1 MLEALRLGLQGFLE
15 SMGFG
20 VITGG
25 QIIML
30 LVSFV
35 LLYLAIVKGFEP
47 LLLLPIAFECYWQI
61 CPSRTYG
68 RTHWHLWG
76 TGFSPGAII
85 LSISRG

>member
-47 LLLLPIAFECYWQI
+47 YYFYLSPSECYWQI
-61 CPSRTYG
+61 CP
-68 RTHWHLWG
+68 
-76 TGFSPGAII
+76 
-85 LSISRG
+85 